1 MWSRIPRNATVVLAV
16 AASLRAD
23 SLNDVLQRMDQAAQ
37 KFRSLSAKVRKT
49 DYSDVLSDTTVE
61 EGTFKMMKSGK
72 DKFVLLADFM
82 GQDAHTVQMTPTQVK
97 IYHPKAN
104 SVEIYDT
111 RKYTK
116 AADRYLMV
124 GFGTTADELQKTYTV
139 TLGGAETI
147 DGVKTTRLD
156 LAPKSAEAK
165 KLVGKI
171 QLWIP
176 EGQANP
182 LQEKMISGKDYKLFQ
197 FSAAK
202 IHTTSEP
209 ALPASEFELKLL
221 PGVKEI
227 KAGK

>member
-1 MWSRIPRNATVVLAV
+1 MKRVYFILAL

-23 SLNDVLQRMDQAAQ
+23 SLNDILQRMDQAAQ

-61 EGTFKMMKSGK
+61 EGTFNLMKNGK
-72 DKFVLLADFM
+72 DKFVLLGDFT
-82 GQDAHTVQMTPTQVK
+82 GQDAHTVQMTPLQVK

-116 AADRYLMV
+116 AADQYLMV
-124 GFGTTADELQKTYTV
+124 GFGTTAAELQKTYTV
-139 TLGGAETI
+139 TLGGAETV

-165 KLVGKI
+165 KLVTKI

-182 LQEKMISGKDYKLFQ
+182 IQEKMLSGKEGKDYKLFQ
-197 FSAAK
+197 FSNAK
-202 IHTTSEP
+202 IRTTSEP
-209 ALPASEFELKLL
+209 ALPASEFELKLP

-227 KAGK
+227 NAGK